1 LRGSLDTLAAADWP
15 RWAAGIET
23 QLRAAE
29 EAAGSDPERPLNL
42 LRDAHHAQVF
52 RLLIADL
59 NGHLTVERLA
69 DHLSALADAVLDLA
83 LRSVWRAWHASRGLR
98 DEGAQAPAPPFAVI
112 GYGKLGGKELGY
124 ASDLDLIFVYDD
136 LQPDAAAVHAQI
148 ARRLVA
154 CLTTPTPSGIL
165 FEIDLRLRPN
175 GNAGLLVSPIEAF
188 EHYQRNADGHGAWVW
203 EHQALTRAR
212 WCAGD
217 PQLGARFERLR
228 REVLARARDPGPLAA
243 EVVAMRRRMLDGHPN
258 RSTRFDLK
266 HDRGGMVD
274 VEFVVQF
281 LVLAHSH
288 RHPELLDDLG
298 NIRLLGIA
306 AELGLLEAPL
316 AAAAA
321 DAYRHYRRLQHA
333 LRLNGAPV
341 ARVAHEE
348 ARTRI
353 DTVLHLWRSVLGT
366 DEPRPQKPGAG

>member
-1 LRGSLDTLAAADWP
+1 
-15 RWAAGIET
+15 
-23 QLRAAE
+23 
-29 EAAGSDPERPLNL
+29 
-42 LRDAHHAQVF
+42 
-52 RLLIADL
+52 
-59 NGHLTVERLA
+59 
-69 DHLSALADAVLDLA
+69 
-83 LRSVWRAWHASRGLR
+83 
-98 DEGAQAPAPPFAVI
+98 VI

-136 LQPDAAAVHAQI
+136 PQPDAAAMYAQI

-175 GNAGLLVSPIEAF
+175 GNAGLLVTQIEAF
-188 EHYQRNADGHGAWVW
+188 ERYQRNADGHGAWVW

-217 PQLGARFERLR
+217 SRLGARFESLR
-228 REVLARARDPGPLAA
+228 REVLARAREPAPLAA

-258 RSTRFDLK
+258 RSSRFDLK

-288 RHPELLDDLG
+288 RHPELLDGLG

-316 AAAAA
+316 ADASA

-348 ARTRI
+348 VRTQI
-353 DTVLHLWRSVLGT
+353 DTVLLLWRRVLGS
-366 DEPRPQKPGAG
+366 DEPRPPKPGAG